1 MGIQNEELDKKYAG
15 LLEKKWTSVIRLQKK
30 VMELE
35 SKLNEAKEEIT
46 LGGPVSQKRDPKEWI
61 HARQKAS
68 EDATIKVWDYETGDF
83 ERTLK
88 GHTDSVQDISFDQTG
103 KLLASCSADM
113 TIKLW
118 DFQGF
123 ECIRTMHGH
132 DHNVSSVAIMPNGD
146 HIVSASRDKT
156 IKMWEVA
163 TGYCVKTFTGH
174 REWVR
179 MVRPNQDGT
188 LIASCSNDQTVRVWV
203 VASKECKAEL
213 REHEHVVE
221 CISWAPESAYPT
233 ILEATGSE
241 SKKSGKP
248 GPFLLSGSRDKTIKM
263 WDVSIG
269 MCLMTLVGHDNWVR
283 GILFHPGGKF
293 IVTCADDKT
302 LRIWDYKNK
311 RCMKTLCAHEHF
323 VTSLDFHKAAPYV
336 VTGSVDQTS
345 DDVERI
351 QEESCRE
358 WETFGQPRAQNMALN
373 KSMHPR
379 NRYKDRPPD
388 FAYLASKYPDF
399 QQHVHT
405 SLTGRPV
412 VNFKRGGLSSDLH
425 PAEGRTLV

>member
-1 MGIQNEELDKKYAG
+1 MLARLVLSSRPRDANRAIADYLRSNGYEEAYSVFKKEAELDMNEELDKKYAG

-35 SKLNEAKEEIT
+35 SKLNEAKEEFT
-46 LGGPVSQKRDPKEWI
+46 SGGPLGQKRDPKEWI
-61 HARQKAS
+61 PRPPEKYALSGHRSPVTRVIFHPVFSVMVSAS

-88 GHTDSVQDISFDQTG
+88 GHTDSVQDISFDHSG

-156 IKMWEVA
+156 IKMWEVQ

-203 VASKECKAEL
+203 VATKECKAEL

-221 CISWAPESAYPT
+221 CISWAPESSYSS
-233 ILEATGSE
+233 ISEATGSE
-241 SKKSGKP
+241 TKKSGKP

-263 WDVSIG
+263 WDVSTG

-283 GILFHPGGKF
+283 GVLFHSGGKF
-293 IVTCADDKT
+293 ILSCADDKT
-302 LRIWDYKNK
+302 LRVWDYKNK
-311 RCMKTLCAHEHF
+311 RCMKTLNAHEHF
-323 VTSLDFHKAAPYV
+323 VTSLDFHKTAPYV
-336 VTGSVDQTS
+336 VTGSVDQT
-345 DDVERI
+345 VKVWE
-351 QEESCRE
+351 CR
-358 WETFGQPRAQNMALN
+358 
-373 KSMHPR
+373 
-379 NRYKDRPPD
+379 
-388 FAYLASKYPDF
+388 
-399 QQHVHT
+399 
-405 SLTGRPV
+405 
-412 VNFKRGGLSSDLH
+412 
-425 PAEGRTLV
+425 